1 MSNITW
7 HYDADDFSEENYGL
21 IPVGDYRA
29 IIEKAEETSSQN
41 SGLPMIKLTLKVNG
55 YNSKLWGYIVLDPD
69 NRQRTNQT
77 LGTVFNSFAI
87 TPGNMDIDT
96 WVGRMG
102 AVHVRHKSDYKG
114 TERAELGYFI
124 YRKNQDKLPQWHGDM
139 GSVTLSQGG
148 NIDPDMVDFGDN
160 VEQSGS
166 SDIPF

>member
-1 MSNITW
+1 MSTITW
-7 HYDADDFSEENYGL
+7 HYNADDFSEDNYGT
-21 IPVGDYRA
+21 IPAGDYRA
-29 IIEKAEETSSQN
+29 IIEKAEETTSQN

-55 YNSKLWGYIVLDPD
+55 YNSKLWGYIVLDP
-69 NRQRTNQT
+69 NNPQRTNQT

-102 AVHVRHKSDYKG
+102 AVHVKHRFDNKG

-124 YRKNQDKLPQWHGDM
+124 YYKNQGKLPQWQGDS
-139 GSVTLSQGG
+139 GSVTL
-148 NIDPDMVDFGDN
+148 NNVDPEMVSFGDN

-166 SDIPF
+166 LDIPF